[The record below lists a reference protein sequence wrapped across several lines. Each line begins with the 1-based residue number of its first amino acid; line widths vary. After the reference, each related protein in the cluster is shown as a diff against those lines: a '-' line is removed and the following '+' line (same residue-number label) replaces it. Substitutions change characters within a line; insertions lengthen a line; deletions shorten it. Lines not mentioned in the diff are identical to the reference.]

1 MTDGK
6 DSSVYD
12 VLGLESA
19 DDASRRQREDARR
32 QQEADRQAGRPGD
45 TGAIDPDRARRV
57 LWAANFL
64 VFASST
70 CVMTLELVAAR
81 LVAQN
86 LGASLYTWTSVIGV
100 ILAGISIGNWVGGNL
115 ADRYRPR
122 RVLPLLF
129 LAASVTSFS
138 VLWLNAGAERIYRPE
153 ALAWPL
159 WVLLNVTVIF
169 IVPAAILGTISPVAA
184 KWALDQRHRTGATVG
199 KLYAWAAVGSIFGTF
214 LTGFVLIDAMGT
226 RAIVASVAGGL
237 ALLGIGVGIGQRK
250 AGTEFLASWLAVLSL
265 MGLLAFGPWPWAQ
278 EWGIFFLLRMDDRHL
293 DYYDE
298 SNYFAIQVYEA
309 GDIDNARVLALDNL
323 VHSYVP
329 TDDIT
334 RLIYD
339 YETVYAAVTH
349 RAAEPGE
356 PVNALFIG
364 GGGFVFPRYLEEVY
378 PAQVIDVAE
387 IDPAVTEA
395 ARQALDL
402 PPDDE
407 TVINVHSMDARN
419 FVDDRLRTNAGAER
433 PLLYDY
439 AYGDAFNDLSVPWH
453 LTTREFTAKVHDL
466 LTPDGVYLVNII
478 DVYDQGMGR
487 FLGAFVA
494 TVAES
499 FPNVYVFSSDPEGP
513 TEFRDTFVVAC
524 SRQPLDLDELGS
536 RPDDPPYEG
545 TLFAWL
551 ENGEPG
557 GEMETVLERAR
568 GLVLTDDYAPVEN
581 LLAPLYGRD

>member
-1 MTDGK
+1 MTDRP
-6 DSSVYD
+6 DSSVYG

-19 DDASRRQREDARR
+19 DDGARRREDARR
-32 QQEADRQAGRPGD
+32 ATVGRDAGVADPA
-45 TGAIDPDRARRV
+45 RARRV
-57 LWAANFL
+57 LLAANFL

-100 ILAGISIGNWVGGNL
+100 VLAGISIGNWIGGSV

-122 RVLPLLF
+122 RVLPMLF

-138 VLWLNAGAERIYRPE
+138 VLWLNAAAERIYRPE
-153 ALAWPL
+153 ALSWSL

-169 IVPAAILGTISPVAA
+169 IVPAAILGTISPVVA
-184 KWALDQRHRTGATVG
+184 KWALDQRYQTGATVG
-199 KLYAWAAVGSIFGTF
+199 NLYAWAAVGSIFGTF
-214 LTGFVLIDAMGT
+214 LTGFVLIDLMGT
-226 RAIVASVAGGL
+226 RAIVASIAVGL
-237 ALLGIGVGIGQRK
+237 ALLGIGVGFGQRRT
-250 AGTEFLASWLAVLSL
+250 GTEFLGSWLAVLSL
-265 MGLLAFGPWPWAQ
+265 MGLLAFGPWPWATD
-278 EWGIFFLLRMDDRHL
+278 WGIFLLLRMDDRHL

-309 GDIDNARVLALDNL
+309 SDIDDAKVLALDNL

-339 YETVYAAVTH
+339 YETVYAAVTR
-349 RAAEPGE
+349 RATEWTEPISA
-356 PVNALFIG
+356 VFIG
-364 GGGFVFPRYLEEVY
+364 GGGFVFPRYLEAVY
-378 PAQVIDVAE
+378 PAWRIDVAE
-387 IDPAVTEA
+387 IDPAVAKA
-395 ARQALDL
+395 AREVLDL
-402 PPDDE
+402 PPNDE
-407 TVINVHSMDARN
+407 TVIDVHAMDARN
-419 FVDDRLRTNAGAER
+419 FIDDRLRRHAEAED
-433 PLLYDY
+433 PLLYDF

-453 LTTREFTAKVHDL
+453 LTTREFTAKVREL
-466 LTPDGVYLVNII
+466 LAPDGVYLVNII
-478 DVYDQGMGR
+478 DIYDEGMGR

-494 TVAES
+494 TVAET

-524 SRQPLDLDELGS
+524 SAQPLELDDLGQ

-545 TLFAWL
+545 TLFAWI
-551 ENGEPG
+551 ENGVPG
-557 GEMETVLERAR
+557 GQMDTVLERGH

-581 LLAPLYGRD
+581 LLAPLYGR